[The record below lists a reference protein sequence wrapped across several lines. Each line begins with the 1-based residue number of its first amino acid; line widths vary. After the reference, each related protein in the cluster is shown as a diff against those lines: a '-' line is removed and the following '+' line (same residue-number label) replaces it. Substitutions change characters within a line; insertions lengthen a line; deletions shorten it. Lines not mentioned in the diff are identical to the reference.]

1 MGKPKQTV
9 DYEKITI
16 FILKEEI
23 IIKNEK
29 FQCNCIPIQWK
40 IKQSKSKRNR
50 IGMTDFFLYQESV
63 I

>member
-29 FQCNCIPIQWK
+29 FQCNCISTQWK

-50 IGMTDFFLYQESV
+50 IGMIDFFLYQESV